1 MKKQIAVLMAAATA
15 VTTVAPVVANA
26 EVNKHENVAIATVVE
41 KAKAALADKYADKK
55 VDGLGKSSLSDVAPV
70 LNSRYIVVVNTA
82 GQGFEAVNAS
92 PYKDK
97 DFSFEVATGTTI
109 DKNTS
114 TWFVVD
120 DAAKLGK
127 LLEANPTAKVA
138 IFDKGGDKG
147 AAYRATTKKH
157 YVAVAD
163 STLSADDR
171 KTQVG
176 LDKTAT
182 ELMDLAKSSPTD
194 TKATFVKNVTADGT
208 KVVVDKVKIATV
220 SAPVK
225 ELEVELTSGA
235 KFTFRAGSDV
245 VDLTKALNK
254 DGQLIAGAGV
264 SNDQS
269 VLDTVTKFELVANEG
284 DVSVNVDYPSGDVDV
299 YDAVDAQVAN
309 IEVANVYTK
318 DGGYTERGAD
328 FVNNLIAY
336 YRLSAPTTEAKFNF
350 GGYNYI
356 AQRQNVENAIND
368 GKISKTADG
377 YELKLGLLDVKDAN
391 DTAITKKIQFI
402 VKGKTQEDLNT
413 VLMDLKVNKKDV
425 VAGHFKKL
433 AGSNRY
439 ATAIE
444 VSRDQYELKGSAESV
459 VIVGGEAKFDGLSA
473 APLAALKKAPMLLA
487 HPKKGLSQETLDEI
501 GRVVNNISN
510 KTIYIV
516 GGENSVPASVEKQL
530 KERFDVTIVRMA
542 GADRTATSIEVAK
555 RFNYDGHT
563 YNAAFF
569 VGANSAADAMS
580 ASSVAARGDI
590 VKTNNNIVPIVVMKK
605 DGLDRSARTILR
617 AVNKAYIVGGDA
629 SVSFEGYKS
638 IKAINSTSV
647 TRLSGADRYATNV
660 EVVNEF
666 YPLELVGGEKKPT
679 AKGIVFAS
687 GANQYLVDAQTSGA
701 YAASKKAPIVLAGSK
716 MTSDQS
722 DLFKKGAILEGVK
735 GVVQV
740 GGAVASGFMK
750 QVVDIL
756 GL

>member
-41 KAKAALADKYADKK
+41 KAKTALADKYADKK
-55 VDGLGKSSLSDVAPV
+55 VDGLGNSSLSDVAPV
-70 LNSRYIVVVNTA
+70 LNSRYIVVVDTA
-82 GQGFEAVNAS
+82 GQGFEAVNVS

-97 DFSFEVATGTTI
+97 NFSFEAAGTTI
-109 DKNTS
+109 NKNTS

-163 STLSADDR
+163 SSISSDDK

-182 ELMDLAKSSPTD
+182 ELFKLAKTSTTD
-194 TKATFVKNVTADGT
+194 STATFVKNVTADGT
-208 KVVVDKVKIATV
+208 KIVVDKVQNVLATALPTTV
-220 SAPVK
+220 A

-299 YDAVDAQVAN
+299 YETVDAQVAN

-336 YRLSAPTTEAKFNF
+336 HRLTAATDKAKFNF

-356 AQRQNVENAIND
+356 AEKQNVENAINAA
-368 GKISKTADG
+368 KISKTADG
-377 YELKLGLLDVKDAN
+377 YELKLGLLEVKDAN

-413 VLMDLKVNKKDV
+413 VLMDLKRSTDV

-433 AGSNRY
+433 VGSNRY

-444 VSRDQYELKGSAESV
+444 VSRDQYELKGSADSV

-530 KERFDVTIVRMA
+530 KERFDVTIVRIA

-555 RFNYDGHT
+555 RFNYDGAAYT
-563 YNAAFF
+563 AAFF
-569 VGANSAADAMS
+569 VGANGAADAMS

-590 VKTNNNIVPIVVMKK
+590 AKTNSNIVPIVVMKK
-605 DGLDRSARTILR
+605 DGLDRSARTVLSS
-617 AVNKAYIVGGDA
+617 VNKAYIVGGDA

-638 IKAINSTSV
+638 IKAINTTTSV
-647 TRLSGADRYATNV
+647 TRLSGADRYATNL
-660 EVVNEF
+660 EF
-666 YPLELVGGEKKPT
+666 IKEFFVAGTGTVGAENT
-679 AKGIVFAS
+679 IIAS
-687 GANQYLVDAQTSGA
+687 GANNFLVDAQTSGA
-701 YAASKKAPIVLAGSK
+701 YAASKKAPIVLSGAK
-716 MTSDQS
+716 MTADQEKA
-722 DLFKKGAILEGVK
+722 FKDGSLKGRK

>member
-41 KAKAALADKYADKK
+41 KAKTALADKYADKK
-55 VDGLGKSSLSDVAPV
+55 VDGLGNSSLSDVAPV
-70 LNSRYIVVVNTA
+70 LNSRYIVVVDTA
-82 GQGFEAVNAS
+82 GQGFEAVNVS

-114 TWFVVD
+114 NWYVVD

-163 STLSADDR
+163 SSISSDDK

-176 LDKTAT
+176 LNKTAT
-182 ELMDLAKSSPTD
+182 DLRDLAKTSTTD
-194 TKATFVKNVTADGT
+194 SKATFVKNVTTDGT
-208 KVVVDKVKIATV
+208 KIVADKVQVAAAPATV
-220 SAPVK
+220 A

-299 YDAVDAQVAN
+299 YETVDAQVAN

-336 YRLSAPTTEAKFNF
+336 HRLTNATDKAKFNF

-356 AQRQNVENAIND
+356 ADKQNVENAINVA
-368 GKISKTADG
+368 KISKTADG

-413 VLMDLKVNKKDV
+413 VLMDLKGNTDV

-444 VSRDQYELKGSAESV
+444 VSRDQYELKGSAKSV

-473 APLAALKKAPMLLA
+473 APLAALKEAPMLLA

-530 KERFDVTIVRMA
+530 KERFDVTIVRIA

-555 RFNYDGHT
+555 RFNYDGNA
-563 YNAAFF
+563 YDAAFF
-569 VGANSAADAMS
+569 VGANGAADAMS

-590 VKTNNNIVPIVVMKK
+590 AKTNNKIVPIVVMKK
-605 DGLDRSARTILR
+605 DGLDRSARTVLS
-617 AVNKAYIVGGDA
+617 AVTKAYIVGGDA

-638 IKAINSTSV
+638 IKAISTTTSV
-647 TRLSGADRYATNV
+647 TRLSGADRYATNL
-660 EVVNEF
+660 EFINEF
-666 YPLELVGGEKKPT
+666 FT
-679 AKGIVFAS
+679 AGAGNAIIAS
-687 GANQYLVDAQTSGA
+687 GANNFLVDAQTSGA
-701 YAASKKAPIVLAGSK
+701 YAASMKAPIVLSGAK
-716 MTSDQS
+716 MTADQEKA
-722 DLFKKGAILEGVK
+722 FKDGSLKGRK